1 MSSPASAGTVSRPPQ
16 SEPRRGL
23 ITEGEALVIAL
34 YFLVALASIA
44 LTRKASGSSL
54 LWPAIAI
61 TAALLVRIPSV
72 RWGRVFVGLLC
83 GGTLVNVLGAH
94 DAAIGSLTM
103 AAVEIGRAH
112 V

>member
-1 MSSPASAGTVSRPPQ
+1 MSSPAAAGTVSRPPQ
-16 SEPRRGL
+16 SERRRRL
-23 ITEGEALVIAL
+23 VTEGEVFIVAL

-44 LTRKASGSSL
+44 LTRNVGGPSL
-54 LWPAIAI
+54 LWPANAI

-83 GGTLVNVLGAH
+83 GGTLVNVL
-94 DAAIGSLTM
+94 
-103 AAVEIGRAH
+103 EIGRAH